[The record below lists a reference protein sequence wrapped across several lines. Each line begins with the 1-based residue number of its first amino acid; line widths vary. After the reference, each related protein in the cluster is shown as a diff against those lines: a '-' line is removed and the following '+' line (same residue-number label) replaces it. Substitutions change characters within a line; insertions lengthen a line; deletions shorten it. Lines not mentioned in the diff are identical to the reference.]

1 MCEVSPTLASGT
13 EPKNVIQVQNNTI
26 KITNLADSDKI
37 LYINGVS
44 VCTLIVIY
52 IKVFSL
58 FLTVEVKLSSLLM
71 SLEGAHMLKMN
82 LVLDNLQLPV
92 SKGY

>member
-1 MCEVSPTLASGT
+1 MSPTLASGT